1 MSVETLLAEDL
12 KQLISKKCNE
22 EQFSCKDCGKSYTL
36 KENFKRHLRGRFPG
50 ENCSEK
56 KLNKLC
62 EICKERFLYSRSLE
76 IHMYTHSGITLFKC
90 TTCHKD
96 FKKPYLLTKHMKFHL
111 TREVECVICNSSF
124 LNENDKIVHMRIHT
138 GEKPYVCPDCP
149 YKSTQKS
156 NLRTHSIVHS
166 GKKPAV
172 CKKCKKS
179 FTTVSYLK
187 IHMRSH

>member
-22 EQFSCKDCGKSYTL
+22 EHFSCKDCGKSYTL

-76 IHMYTHSGITLFKC
+76 IHMYTQSGINLALTCGVQKMQKKVYYRFIFKDTHAKSLGHKTLF
-90 TTCHKD
+90 
-96 FKKPYLLTKHMKFHL
+96 L
-111 TREVECVICNSSF
+111 
-124 LNENDKIVHMRIHT
+124 
-138 GEKPYVCPDCP
+138 
-149 YKSTQKS
+149 
-156 NLRTHSIVHS
+156 
-166 GKKPAV
+166 
-172 CKKCKKS
+172 
-179 FTTVSYLK
+179 
-187 IHMRSH
+187 